1 MTNTLKKISSVLLV
15 LFALNAFGQLSPI
28 IHADKKDRLNM
39 YVKKSGP
46 YIGIQRGKYTVME
59 LGVERQWKRIQL
71 STARTHGIHLGFNYN
86 FGKNVLGYDIG
97 YWVKPTRVG
106 LTYGL
111 NFVMRTDFDRTKVG
125 FVPVIGYQFS
135 LLHLQTGY
143 HFLAPSNK
151 GFNMETNSYFVSLRV
166 VLINNRKTEVK
177 KGNKKLFKDRNN

>member
-1 MTNTLKKISSVLLV
+1 MKNMVKKISSILFVLY
-15 LFALNAFGQLSPI
+15 ALNTLGQLSPVVGF
-28 IHADKKDRLNM
+28 DKHDRLNM

-46 YIGIQRGKYTVME
+46 YIGVQRGKYTVME

-71 STARTHGIHLGFNYN
+71 AVARTHGIHLGFNYN
-86 FGKNVLGYDIG
+86 FGRNVLGYDIG

-111 NFVMRTDFDRTKVG
+111 NLVMRTDFNRTKVG
-125 FVPVIGYQFS
+125 FVPVVGYQFS

-143 HFLAPSNK
+143 HFLTPSNK

-166 VLINNRKTEVK
+166 ILINNRKTEFN
-177 KGNKKLFKDRNN
+177 KGNQRIFQGRKN